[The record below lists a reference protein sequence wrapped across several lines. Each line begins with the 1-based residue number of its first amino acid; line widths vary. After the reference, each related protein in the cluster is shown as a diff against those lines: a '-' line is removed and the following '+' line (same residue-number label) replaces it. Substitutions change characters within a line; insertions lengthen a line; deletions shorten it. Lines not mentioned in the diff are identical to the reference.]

1 MPSVSVKDV
10 SQQDFVVAMAAH
22 LKKSG
27 KMKIPEWVDIVK
39 TNVGKEL
46 VGLSCLQGVRSLFLF
61 QAPYDE
67 DWFYVRCASMAR
79 HMYIRLGLIFYVCA
93 PYRSQTEP
101 CVLLGHVGNS
111 VFP

>member
-27 KMKIPEWVDIVK
+27 KMKVPEWVDIVK

-46 VGLSCLQGVRSLFLF
+46 VRLDYITSISFHNFTSIHSSGSL
-61 QAPYDE
+61 
-67 DWFYVRCASMAR
+67 
-79 HMYIRLGLIFYVCA
+79 
-93 PYRSQTEP
+93 
-101 CVLLGHVGNS
+101 
-111 VFP
+111 

>member
-27 KMKIPEWVDIVK
+27 KMKVPEWVDIVK

-46 VGLSCLQGVRSLFLF
+46 VRVMIDLYLT
-61 QAPYDE
+61 
-67 DWFYVRCASMAR
+67 
-79 HMYIRLGLIFYVCA
+79 RLLMFM
-93 PYRSQTEP
+93 
-101 CVLLGHVGNS
+101 
-111 VFP
+111 